1 MKTALARA
9 RKATGGLLGGATDVA
24 VAAALHAVHVDLPV
38 EVDTAIATVLA
49 TLGTWLAPPNAA
61 APAPAPAIA
70 APVPPAAS

>member
-9 RKATGGLLGGATDVA
+9 RKATGGLLGGATGVA
-24 VAAALHAVHVDLPV
+24 VAAVLHAVHVDLPV
-38 EVDTAIATVLA
+38 EVDTAIA

>member
-1 MKTALARA
+1 
-9 RKATGGLLGGATDVA
+9 
-24 VAAALHAVHVDLPV
+24 VHVDLPV